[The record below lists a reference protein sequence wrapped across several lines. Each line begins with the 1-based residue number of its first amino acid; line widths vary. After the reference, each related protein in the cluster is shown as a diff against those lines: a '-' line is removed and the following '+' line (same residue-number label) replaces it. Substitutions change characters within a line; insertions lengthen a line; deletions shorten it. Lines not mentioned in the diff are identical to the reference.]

1 MLTIIKPLI
10 QDFADYRAFAAAQFA
25 YLCATQKY
33 SHRAFS
39 KRAGL
44 GSPNYLLLVL
54 KGERSLG
61 SIGAVKTAK
70 GLQLDAN
77 ETRAFLNLVYTSH
90 RDEFEKPWTDA
101 FAGKVA

>member
-1 MLTIIKPLI
+1 MVKPLI
-10 QDFADYRAFAAAQFA
+10 ETFTDYRTFAAAQFE

-54 KGERSLG
+54 KGVRSLG
-61 SIGAVKTAK
+61 SVGAVKTAK
-70 GLQLDAN
+70 GLQLDAT
-77 ETRAFLNLVYTSH
+77 ETRAFLNMVYSVH
-90 RDEFEKPWTDA
+90 RNEFEQPWTDA